1 MSTIGVLGGLG
12 PAATVDFLGKLVRLT
27 PARRDQEHIP
37 VVTACLP
44 HVPDRSACIL
54 GVGPDPLPHLLR
66 GIALLNNVGVG
77 VVAVPC
83 NSAHHWYAQLSEHS
97 RAPIIHIAQAC
108 VDRLQQPPGSRVM
121 VLATRGALQ
130 SGFYQRALVQA
141 GMVALQPDAP
151 SQCWVDDCIRLIKAA
166 DLPGGGAALEQVLE
180 HARAQGV
187 SALIMGCTEIP
198 IAAQYA
204 HIGEMACADS
214 SLALA
219 DAVVGYALQRRWHL
233 AMRDAPH
240 GTLP

>member
-1 MSTIGVLGGLG
+1 
-12 PAATVDFLGKLVRLT
+12 
-27 PARRDQEHIP
+27 
-37 VVTACLP
+37 
-44 HVPDRSACIL
+44 
-54 GVGPDPLPHLLR
+54 
-66 GIALLNNVGVG
+66 VG

-180 HARAQGV
+180 HARALGV

-204 HIGEMACADS
+204 HAGEMVCADS

-240 GTLP
+240 GTPS